1 MCIRDRV
8 DAYLKVANWWKAQAV
23 ASPGFIMRNL
33 MGGAMINS
41 MVAGV
46 EMGTHSRIGA
56 MAQAAANAGENDLIL
71 GARTLALQGKDTRLP
86 FLGMGVARK
95 ATVEDWEVFAQLL
108 ESGVVGQGQAWS
120 EITSTVLQNRM
131 PLERTRKL
139 GFMEGLLQDG
149 WKGGWNPFSA
159 DFRPFTA
166 VRTQN
171 ERAEFVLRGAL
182 GFDIMKKGGSP
193 QDAMNAINKF
203 HFDYQDL
210 TNLERTIKAVV
221 PFYTWQKNV
230 IPVLLESIGRKP
242 ESWGRLLQVKR
253 ELELHSPRQGLV
265 PDYFGENMGIRM
277 PFKVPGL
284 GGGRVYALPDLPF
297 RDFQRYL
304 KEPTSPIRGP
314 LESAFPW
321 VKLPAEIWATKQ
333 TFADIPFMERYQQ
346 VPTWGKIPGIM
357 EVLAVMGK
365 AKKAKD
371 GTWVMRDNDI
381 YAVEQFIPFFSRMR
395 RMFPNEK
402 SKQRRL
408 MTTWISTI
416 FGGGF
421 RVNDHHETV
430 SYTHLTLPTNRE
442 V

>member
-1 MCIRDRV
+1 MGGMSDDGWKLFEEAVVASAGLSDPRKMSKAL

-221 PFYTWQKNV
+221 PFYTWQKNI
-230 IPVLLESIGRKP
+230 IPVLIESLGKKP
-242 ESWGRLLQVKR
+242 QAWTGFLRAKVA
-253 ELELHSPRQGLV
+253 LELGQDDEGVV
-265 PDYFGENMGIRM
+265 PDYYAEMMGIAL
-277 PFKVPGL
+277 PFKW
-284 GGGRVYALPDLPF
+284 GGRFGGRIHAVPDTPF
-297 RDFQRYL
+297 RQLFQL
-304 KEPTSPIRGP
+304 TKEPTSAARTVVG
-314 LESAFPW
+314 STFPW
-321 VKLPAEIWATKQ
+321 IKTPVEIWAKKQ
-333 TFADIPFMERYQQ
+333 MFADIPFSGRYQQ
-346 VPTWGKIPGIM
+346 VPAAYKAVPGLM
-357 EVLAVMGK
+357 SALKMFGK
-365 AKKAKD
+365 AEKNNQGEWK
-371 GTWVMRDNDI
+371 MRDHDI
-381 YAVEQFIPFFSRMR
+381 
-395 RMFPNEK
+395 
-402 SKQRRL
+402 
-408 MTTWISTI
+408 
-416 FGGGF
+416 
-421 RVNDHHETV
+421 
-430 SYTHLTLPTNRE
+430 
-442 V
+442 